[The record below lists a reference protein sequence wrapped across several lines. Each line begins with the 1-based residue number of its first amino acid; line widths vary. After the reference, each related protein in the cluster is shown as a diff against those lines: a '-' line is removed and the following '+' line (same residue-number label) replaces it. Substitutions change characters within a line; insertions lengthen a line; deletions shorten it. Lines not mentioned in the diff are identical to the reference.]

1 MLRRMLDSLELS
13 LLPSPPPISHV
24 SSLISSD
31 HRLGGAYKPL
41 LSRPTSATFEERFK
55 DKQRKRERRDTEEAN
70 RM

>member
-13 LLPSPPPISHV
+13 LLPSPLPISHV

-41 LSRPTSATFEERFK
+41 LSRPTSATFEERLK
-55 DKQRKRERRDTEEAN
+55 DKQRKRKKGDTEGTNE
-70 RM
+70 M